1 MLYLYFVTID
11 LVVFPVITF
20 LQVARG
26 ENREKYMPS
35 NENLPLMNVI
45 QTQNLTKYYGKNRG
59 IIGLNLEIEAG
70 EIFGFI
76 GPNGAGKSTAIR
88 TLLGLIFPTSGSGTI
103 FGLDIVKKTK
113 EIKKQIGYMPSDVN
127 YYHKM
132 DVRELLQYS
141 ADFYDMDYDSRIEEL
156 AKTFSLD
163 LDRKILD
170 LSRGNQKKVSILQSL
185 IHRPR
190 LLILDEPTT
199 GLDPLMRAKFFDIL
213 REENS
218 RGATIFFSSHT
229 LSEVQQLC
237 RRVGII
243 KEGRIIAVE
252 DIETLRKKQLRI
264 IQVEFSHPV
273 GNDEIDCAG
282 VIDPEADLNILN
294 FMFSGDMDTLVKALA
309 GKEIKDLI
317 VEEPTL
323 EEIFMHYYGEE
334 PEKKRA

>member
-1 MLYLYFVTID
+1 
-11 LVVFPVITF
+11 
-20 LQVARG
+20 
-26 ENREKYMPS
+26 
-35 NENLPLMNVI
+35 MNVI
-45 QTQNLTKYYGKNRG
+45 QTRNLTKYYGKDRG
-59 IIGLNLEIEAG
+59 IIDLNLEIESG

-76 GPNGAGKSTAIR
+76 GPNGAGKSTTIR

-103 FGLDIVKKTK
+103 FGLDIVKQTK
-113 EIKKQIGYMPSDVN
+113 DIKKQVGYMPSDVN

-132 DVRELLQYS
+132 GVHELLQYS
-141 ADFYDMDYDSRIEEL
+141 ADFYDKDYDSRIEEL
-156 AKTFSLD
+156 AETFALD
-163 LDRKILD
+163 LNRKILD
-170 LSRGNQKKVSILQSL
+170 LSSGNKKKVTILQSL
-185 IHRPR
+185 IHRPK

-213 REENS
+213 RKENS
-218 RGATIFFSSHT
+218 RGTTIFFSSHT
-229 LSEVQQLC
+229 LSEVQKLC

-252 DIETLRKKQLRI
+252 DIESLRKKQLRI

-273 GNDEIDCAG
+273 GHDEIDCPG
-282 VIDPEADLNILN
+282 VIALEAEHNILN
-294 FMFSGDMDTLVKALA
+294 FMFSGEMDSLVKALA

-334 PEKKRA
+334 PEEKRG